1 MARDEELCFTPAA
14 KLAGMI
20 ERREVSPVEVVDAVI
35 ARAERLEPSLNMF
48 AMPLYEQARAQAK
61 AAEAAVMRRDALA
74 PLHGV
79 PITIKDNVPIAG
91 LPMCNGS
98 VALAD
103 FVPQRDAV
111 VVTRVRQAGAICI
124 GKTNLPEFAH
134 KVLTD
139 SPKFG
144 VTRNPW
150 SLDRTPGGSSGGASA
165 ALAAGIAPIAIG
177 TDGGGSIRCPAAC
190 TGTVGLKATLGRI
203 PFEVMPEAFANYA
216 FVGPM
221 TRTVED
227 IPLLLSVLSGAWL
240 EDPYSLSTPPFVS
253 RPRPSAARGLRV
265 AWIER
270 FGAIAPEPAIADLT
284 AHAVKM
290 LEGQG
295 ARIET
300 PAVSEFENV
309 FATYVVIATTAHAAR
324 FESVAQKY
332 GDRLTPSIRESIAR
346 GLTYS
351 AAEWQRASDRRTV
364 LFRVVQRLFERFDL
378 IVTPTMTG
386 PPKSL
391 DAGGSI
397 ASEMYAEWAGYLYPF
412 NLTGHPAMS
421 VPCGFTTE
429 GLPVGLQ
436 LIGPWFGEQR
446 MIDVATALENA
457 GRWSESRP
465 SI

>member
-1 MARDEELCFTPAA
+1 MARHEELCFTPAV

-20 ERREVSPVEVVDAVI
+20 ARREVSPLEVVDAVI

-48 AMPLYEQARAQAK
+48 AMPLYDQARAQAK
-61 AAEAAVMRRDALA
+61 AAEMAVMRKDALG

-79 PITIKDNVPIAG
+79 PITIKDNVPMAG

-98 VALAD
+98 VAFAE

-111 VVTRVRQAGAICI
+111 VVERVTQAGAICI

-144 VTRNPW
+144 VTRSPW

-165 ALAAGIAPIAIG
+165 ALAAGVAPIAIG

-190 TGTVGLKATLGRI
+190 TGTAGLKATLGRI
-203 PFEVMPEAFANYA
+203 PFEAMPEAFANYA

-221 TRTVED
+221 THTVGD
-227 IPLLLSVLSGAWL
+227 IPLLLSVMSGPSAD
-240 EDPYSLSTPPFVS
+240 DPYSLSTPPFV
-253 RPRPSAARGLRV
+253 PQPHADAVRGLRV
-265 AWIER
+265 GWIER
-270 FGAIAPEPAIADLT
+270 FGTVRPDAAVADLT
-284 AHAVKM
+284 ARAVKM
-290 LEGQG
+290 LEQQG
-295 ARIET
+295 AQIET
-300 PAVSEFENV
+300 PRVPEFENV
-309 FATYVVIATTAHAAR
+309 FDTYVVIATTAHAAR

-332 GDRLTPSIRESIAR
+332 GDKLTPSIRESIAR

-351 AAEWQRASDRRTV
+351 AAEWQRASDRRTI
-364 LFRVVQRLFERFDL
+364 LFRAVQRLFERFDL
-378 IVTPTMTG
+378 IVTPAMTA
-386 PPKSL
+386 PPKPV

-397 ASEMYAEWAGYLYPF
+397 ASEMYADWAGYLYPF

-421 VPCGFTTE
+421 VPCGFTVE

-436 LIGPWFGEQR
+436 LIGPWFGAQG
-446 MIDVATALENA
+446 MVDVAIALQDA
-457 GRWSESRP
+457 GRWSERRP
-465 SI
+465 NF

>member
-1 MARDEELCFTPAA
+1 MARDEELCFTPAG

-20 ERREVSPVEVVDAVI
+20 ARREASPIEAVDAVI

-48 AMPLYEQARAQAK
+48 ALPLYEQARLQAK
-61 AAEAAVMRRDALA
+61 AAEAAVMRGDALG

-98 VALAD
+98 VAFAD
-103 FVPQRDAV
+103 FVPATDAA
-111 VVTRVRQAGAICI
+111 VVTRVTRAGAICI

-150 SLDRTPGGSSGGASA
+150 SLERTPGGSSGGASA
-165 ALAAGIAPIAIG
+165 ALAAGVAPIAIG

-190 TGTVGLKATLGRI
+190 TGVAGLKATLGRI

-221 TRTVED
+221 ARTVED
-227 IPLLLSVLSGAWL
+227 IPLLLSVMSGPSA
-240 EDPYSLSTPPFVS
+240 EDPYSLSTPPFV
-253 RPRPSAARGLRV
+253 PRPSPDAVRGLRV
-265 AWIER
+265 AWIQR
-270 FGAIAPEPAIADLT
+270 FGDVAPEPAVADLT
-284 AHAVKM
+284 GRAVKM
-290 LEGQG
+290 LEQQG
-295 ARIET
+295 AQIET
-300 PAVSEFENV
+300 PTVPAFENV
-309 FATYVVIATTAHAAR
+309 FDTYVVIATTAHAAR
-324 FESVAQKY
+324 FESIAQKF
-332 GDRLTPSIRESIAR
+332 GDKLTPSIRESIAR

-351 AAEWQRASDRRTV
+351 AAEWQRASDRRTG
-364 LFRVVQRLFERFDL
+364 LFRAVQRLFERFDL
-378 IVTPTMTG
+378 IVTPTMTA

-397 ASEMYAEWAGYLYPF
+397 ASEMYSEWAGYLYPF

-446 MIDVATALENA
+446 TIDVASALERA
-457 GRWSESRP
+457 GRWSENRP
-465 SI
+465 SV

>member
-14 KLAGMI
+14 KLADMI
-20 ERREVSPVEVVDAVI
+20 ARREVSPVEAVDAVI
-35 ARAERLEPSLNMF
+35 ARAERLEPSLNIF

-61 AAEAAVMRRDALA
+61 AEAAVMRGDALA

-111 VVTRVRQAGAICI
+111 VVTRVRQAAAICI

-150 SLDRTPGGSSGGASA
+150 ALDRTPGGSSGGASA

-190 TGTVGLKATLGRI
+190 TGTFGIKATLGRI
-203 PFEVMPEAFANYA
+203 PFEAMPEAFANYA

-221 TRTVED
+221 SRAVED
-227 IPLLLSVLSGAWL
+227 IPLLLSVMSGAWL
-240 EDPYSLSTPPFVS
+240 EDPYSLQTPPFVPLA
-253 RPRPSAARGLRV
+253 RENPVRGLRV

-270 FGAIAPEPAIADLT
+270 FGAIAPEPAVADLS
-284 AHAVKM
+284 ARAVKM

-300 PAVSEFENV
+300 SAVAEFENV
-309 FATYVVIATTAHAAR
+309 FDTYVVIATTAHAAR
-324 FESVAQKY
+324 FETIAQKW
-332 GDRLTPSIRESIAR
+332 GDKLTPSIRESIAR

-364 LFRVVQRLFERFDL
+364 LFRAVQRLFERFDL
-378 IVTPTMTG
+378 IVTPTMTA
-386 PPKSL
+386 PPKPL

-421 VPCGFTTE
+421 VPCGFTAE

-446 MIDVATALENA
+446 MIDVAMTLENS
-457 GRWSESRP
+457 GRWSKSRP
-465 SI
+465 SV

>member
-1 MARDEELCFTPAA
+1 MARNEELCFTPAA

-20 ERREVSPVEVVDAVI
+20 ARREVSPIEVVDAVI
-35 ARAERLEPSLNMF
+35 VRAERLEPSLNMF
-48 AMPLYEQARAQAK
+48 AMPLYEQGRAQAK
-61 AAEAAVMRRDALA
+61 AAEAAVMRGDALA

-79 PITIKDNVPIAG
+79 PITIKDNVPITG

-150 SLDRTPGGSSGGASA
+150 SLDRTPGGSSGGGSA
-165 ALAAGIAPIAIG
+165 ALAAGIAPMAIG

-190 TGTVGLKATLGRI
+190 TGTFGLKATLGRI
-203 PFEVMPEAFANYA
+203 PFETMPEAFANYA

-227 IPLLLSVLSGAWL
+227 IPLLLSVMSGACPN
-240 EDPYSLSTPPFVS
+240 DPYSLATPPFVS
-253 RPRPSAARGLRV
+253 RPRPDAIRGLRV

-270 FGAIAPEPAIADLT
+270 FGAIAPEPAVADL
-284 AHAVKM
+284 AGRAVKM

-295 ARIET
+295 AQIQT
-300 PAVSEFENV
+300 PAVPEFENV
-309 FATYVVIATTAHAAR
+309 FDTYVVIATTAHAAR
-324 FESVAQKY
+324 FESIAQKW
-332 GDRLTPSIRESIAR
+332 GDKLTPSIRESIAR

-364 LFRVVQRLFERFDL
+364 LFRAVQRLFERFDL
-378 IVTPTMTG
+378 IVTPTMTA
-386 PPKSL
+386 PPKPL

-421 VPCGFTTE
+421 VPCGFTPE

-457 GRWSESRP
+457 GRWSERQP
-465 SI
+465 SL

>member
-20 ERREVSPVEVVDAVI
+20 ARREVSPIEVVDAVI
-35 ARAERLEPSLNMF
+35 TRAERLEPSLNMF

-61 AAEAAVMRRDALA
+61 VSETAVMRGDALA

-103 FVPQRDAV
+103 FVPSRDAV
-111 VVTRVRQAGAICI
+111 VVSRVAQAGTICI

-144 VTRNPW
+144 VTRSPW

-190 TGTVGLKATLGRI
+190 TGVFGLKATLGRV

-227 IPLLLSVLSGAWL
+227 IPLLLSVMSGAASQ
-240 EDPYSLSTPPFVS
+240 DPYSLATPPFAP
-253 RPRPSAARGLRV
+253 RPRENSLRGLRV
-265 AWIER
+265 AWVDR
-270 FGAIAPEPAIADLT
+270 FGAIAPEPAVADLT
-284 AHAVKM
+284 GRAVKM

-295 ARIET
+295 AQIQT
-300 PAVSEFENV
+300 PAVPELENV
-309 FATYVVIATTAHAAR
+309 FDTYVVIATTAHAAR
-324 FESVAQKY
+324 FETIAQKW
-332 GDRLTPSIRESIAR
+332 GDKLTPSIRESIAR

-364 LFRVVQRLFERFDL
+364 LFRAVQQLFERFDL
-378 IVTPTMTG
+378 IVTPTMTA
-386 PPKSL
+386 PPKAL
-391 DAGGSI
+391 NAGGSI

-412 NLTGHPAMS
+412 NLTGHPAIS
-421 VPCGFTTE
+421 VPCGFTAE

-457 GRWSESRP
+457 GRWSERRP
-465 SI
+465 SL